1 MFRLFEEQLFPLNK
15 SNSKYLRV
23 GFTPHDQFK
32 VKFILWDIA
41 TNKQILLE
49 MHDIINIQL
58 LIMTDTIKDGVLDLS
73 TSTVFYNTNR
83 ANLIHIKEHI
93 TQKTLTF
100 HEETLKNLVQSKH
113 IYQFPMMRHDMVLKG
128 DNIVKI
134 ISELTRGI
142 TIDEN
147 SLRTYFD
154 TIHDKMVIKD
164 KKFLGE
170 LLYKFSSTLL
180 TILNYY

>member
-1 MFRLFEEQLFPLNK
+1 
-15 SNSKYLRV
+15 V

-32 VKFILWDIA
+32 IRFIVWDIP
-41 TNKQILLE
+41 TDKQILLE

-58 LIMTDTIKDGVLDLS
+58 FIMTNTIQGGLLELS

-83 ANLIHIKEHI
+83 PNLIHIKEHA

-100 HEETLKNLVQSKH
+100 HEETLKNLVQSKN
-113 IYQFPMMRHDMVLKG
+113 IYQFPMMRHDMIQKA
-128 DNIVKI
+128 DNVVKI
-134 ISELTRGI
+134 MRNLTRGI
-142 TIDEN
+142 TLDEI

-154 TIHDKMVIKD
+154 TIHEKMDIKD